1 MSKPDSVTQLT
12 EMIDNIEQNGYHVLQ
27 VADCVTLMELARDE
41 ILELKQKLLDRQIRQ
56 QEMERQVSEIAAD
69 YKQLHCLIE
78 QFKTRFMTAGHA

>member
-69 YKQLHCLIE
+69 YKELQHLIE